1 MSSADRVHGRALQP
15 ASQAIMALPAV
26 HQSGG
31 HGEPSA
37 LVTRSKDKDVLLESP
52 QGVLLLEESK
62 PESEFDVR
70 AASVDKRL
78 NIGGIH
84 FLLASSHHYSQQ
96 YSQF

>member
-1 MSSADRVHGRALQP
+1 MHGRALQP